1 MGEPMDKAKLF
12 KNGKSQAVRLPRKY
26 QLEGNEVYVKKLG
39 RTVILIP
46 KNDPWETM
54 VRSLDNFSD
63 DFMAERVQPKLEDR
77 DSL

>member
-1 MGEPMDKAKLF
+1 LCIALA
-12 KNGKSQAVRLPRKY
+12 S
-26 QLEGNEVYVKKLG
+26 EVYVKKLG

-46 KNDPWETM
+46 KDNHWETM

-63 DFMAERVQPKLEDR
+63 DFMAERIQPKLEDR